1 VLVNELAVDSVTG
14 VDRSWVLEARRPD
27 PGFDLVAMLGQPDRA
42 DANKAVRTV
51 PVVAIGGST
60 PVEVLVIRRDGFAG
74 DVMLEAQGLPEGVSA
89 VPTVVPGSG
98 NRGTLVLTAAEGT
111 AAKTATFQIV
121 GKAPRGT
128 PEGGEIVRSARPVTL
143 RWDAANQNQP
153 RSLREARAM
162 PVAVTVETA
171 PLTVQAKEQKV
182 WQTHRGEKVTVPL
195 SVVRRDGAKGALTL
209 AAAGLPGEL
218 KVANVTID
226 EKATEATVTAEI
238 GNNLPL
244 GTHVVLLK
252 GVVKKSFARNPQA
265 VERLKADAARITAL
279 AKERA
284 TQVEAA
290 KQAFAAAEKQFA
302 ANQAP
307 GQTPDPA
314 LEAAKTAAKKA
325 LEEAEARAKA
335 AEEERVKREKAA
347 TDATAAS
354 AAKDIDVPVVLAP
367 ITIVVAEKPKEEPPK
382 PDAPK

>member
-1 VLVNELAVDSVTG
+1 
-14 VDRSWVLEARRPD
+14 
-27 PGFDLVAMLGQPDRA
+27 
-42 DANKAVRTV
+42 
-51 PVVAIGGST
+51 
-60 PVEVLVIRRDGFAG
+60 
-74 DVMLEAQGLPEGVSA
+74 
-89 VPTVVPGSG
+89 
-98 NRGTLVLTAAEGT
+98 
-111 AAKTATFQIV
+111 
-121 GKAPRGT
+121 
-128 PEGGEIVRSARPVTL
+128 
-143 RWDAANQNQP
+143 
-153 RSLREARAM
+153 M

-325 LEEAEARAKA
+325 LDEAEARAKA

-382 PDAPK
+382 PDAPKQEPPKS